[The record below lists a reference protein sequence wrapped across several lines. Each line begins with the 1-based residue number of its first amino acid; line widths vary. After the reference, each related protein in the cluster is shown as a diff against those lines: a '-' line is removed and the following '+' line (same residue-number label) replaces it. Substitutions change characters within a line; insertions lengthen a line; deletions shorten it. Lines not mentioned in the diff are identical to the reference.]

1 MFAELRLNLLKFS
14 HPTVLE
20 TSLFKDLVRHY
31 EQFYKL
37 QPLTARIYA
46 LLILNNCSKGLSFD
60 NLVATLQVSKSS
72 VSHSVNALLDLNFI
86 EQLKQDNERKRYFRI
101 HKNFFLMRLED
112 VNIRLIREK
121 EINEKL
127 KEYRKEDGNTMFH
140 KDEFDYY
147 LSHLHDVTSS
157 VEKTIENLKLHIKPN
172 EE

>member
-1 MFAELRLNLLKFS
+1 MLPILD
-14 HPTVLE
+14 
-20 TSLFKDLVRHY
+20 TSLYKELVLHY

-46 LLILNNCSKGLSFD
+46 LLILNNCSKGLAFD
-60 NLVATLQVSKSS
+60 DLVATLNVSKSS
-72 VSHSVNALLDLNFI
+72 VSHSVKTLLELNFI

-112 VNIRLIREK
+112 VNKRLIREK

-127 KEYRKEDGNTMFH
+127 KEYRKEDGDTMFH

-147 LSHLHDVTSS
+147 LTHLHDVTSS
-157 VEKTIENLKLHIKPN
+157 VEKTIENLKLHINNHEK
-172 EE
+172 